1 MKIFSGIYKLSRISI
16 SCITFSDTSTG
27 TSRNQKKKKMNCSQI
42 FKNLLNE
49 NGYNLTDLKSMM
61 VQLGFAKTC
70 ESFNGSFPYTELLAT
85 FRISNLLLL
94 YISPI
99 LFFGILGNLLS
110 FIVLQRQRKKV
121 STYFYLCFL
130 SVMDFAV
137 LLTGLAGIW
146 GKHLIGKD
154 VQDISDLACKF
165 SIFFGHFFSDVSV
178 WVIIAVTV
186 ERFVVVKYPFRTL
199 SSKRIRQAKI
209 ICAAIVALM
218 CAINVHFLVLA
229 EIQVRNGAPKC
240 EIRPSSWTMINN
252 IWPWIDA
259 VVYSFLPF
267 TILVVL
273 NGFIIR
279 SVCKSKDRRKKLMSL
294 PRRSTKSHLVSR
306 LSKEN
311 RKTTMMLFS
320 VSCTFLV
327 TALPMNVATILNTF
341 WNNSTDKSMKEFSI
355 LYLLYSIAKML
366 MYMNHSINFV
376 LYCALGTNF
385 RKALYRIVTPKCRRN
400 NDNYHTKRLSSHM
413 MTSHEVARI
422 QRVVCKVNN
431 TRWL

>member
-27 TSRNQKKKKMNCSQI
+27 TSRNKKKMNCSQI

-70 ESFNGSFPYTELLAT
+70 ESFNGSLPYTELLAT

-94 YISPI
+94 YISPL

-154 VQDISDLACKF
+154 VQDISDLTCKC

-259 VVYSFLPF
+259 LVYSFLPF

-400 NDNYHTKRLSSHM
+400 NDNYHTKRLSSHT

>member
-27 TSRNQKKKKMNCSQI
+27 TSRNQKKKMNCSQI

-154 VQDISDLACKF
+154 VQDTSDLTCKF

-199 SSKRIRQAKI
+199 ASKRIRQAKI

-229 EIQVRNGAPKC
+229 EIHARNGAPKC

-341 WNNSTDKSMKEFSI
+341 WNNSTDKSMKEFSV

-400 NDNYHTKRLSSHM
+400 NDNYHTKRLSSHT